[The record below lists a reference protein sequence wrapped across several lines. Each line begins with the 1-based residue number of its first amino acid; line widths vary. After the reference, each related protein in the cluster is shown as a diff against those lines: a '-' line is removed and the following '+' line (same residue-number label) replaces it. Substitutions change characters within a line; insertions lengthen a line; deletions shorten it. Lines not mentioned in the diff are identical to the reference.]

1 MEKKQAGIKINE
13 QDAVIKFFS
22 ADDLNMPFVPWLKG
36 ERGQQTFLKLRKHGK
51 DAFLYAGAGSVM
63 QAEIQKTIMKLSSD
77 GWTVEGDVQVSFDGA
92 PDVMSDRLLCRDEI
106 TVEIGAELL
115 PLVDP
120 CNGSPLLERLNAIR
134 EELVKSLGF
143 ILPGINVRD
152 NMLLHPNAYV
162 IKFRELQASSFELYL
177 DRMMAIG
184 NQEDLDKLTGWAVTE
199 PTYKMPAKWIESKD
213 RSAAESAGC
222 LVQGALNVML
232 THISDTIH
240 RNAGK
245 ILGVQETYNLL
256 ADLAKTH
263 PILVDEFLQDIP
275 AIRKIRKI
283 LFNLLVERVSISDL
297 VTIMEVI
304 GEHISELSSIDLM
317 TGYVRK
323 ALSSQICYSL
333 IDVDGFMRAIT
344 LNTELENE
352 LKGFCV
358 EALGGAFLEIDDEKE
373 EKFVKMV
380 KEVVENLEI
389 PPVVIVYHVFRTNI
403 HNILSEHKLYLKVLL
418 FDEFYKDIKI
428 LFTGEVKGTL
438 LTEAEKKASAKN
450 KEKTIFW
457 SKKINKPT
465 TPKKKD

>member
-1 MEKKQAGIKINE
+1 MEKKQSILKIDE

-22 ADDLNMPFVPWLKG
+22 TAEMNMPFVPWLKG

-63 QAEIQKTIMKLSSD
+63 QAEIQKAIMKLSSD

-143 ILPGINVRD
+143 ILPGINVKD

-184 NQEDLDKLTGWAVTE
+184 NQEDLDKVTGWAVTE

-213 RSAAESAGC
+213 RNVAESAGC
-222 LVQGALNVML
+222 IVQGALNVML

-240 RNAGK
+240 RNAGR

-283 LFNLLVERVSISDL
+283 LFNLLNEKVSISDL

-333 IDVDGFMRAIT
+333 VDADGFMRAIT
-344 LNTELENE
+344 LNTALEDE
-352 LKGFCV
+352 LKGMMV
-358 EALGGAFLEIDDEKE
+358 EALGGVFLKIEDQKE
-373 EKFVKMV
+373 DKLVKMF
-380 KEVVENLEI
+380 KEIVDNLEI
-389 PPVVIVYHVFRTNI
+389 PPVIVVAPTLRTHI
-403 HNILSEHKLYLKVLL
+403 YNILSEHKMNITVLS
-418 FDEFYKDIKI
+418 FDEVYQDIKI

-438 LTEAEKKASAKN
+438 FTEEEKKAASKS

-457 SKKINKPT
+457 SKKINKPDQ
-465 TPKKKD
+465 KKKD

>member
-213 RSAAESAGC
+213 RSVAESAGC
-222 LVQGALNVML
+222 IVQGALNVML

-245 ILGVQETYNLL
+245 ILGVQET
-256 ADLAKTH
+256 
-263 PILVDEFLQDIP
+263 
-275 AIRKIRKI
+275 
-283 LFNLLVERVSISDL
+283 
-297 VTIMEVI
+297 
-304 GEHISELSSIDLM
+304 
-317 TGYVRK
+317 
-323 ALSSQICYSL
+323 
-333 IDVDGFMRAIT
+333 
-344 LNTELENE
+344 
-352 LKGFCV
+352 
-358 EALGGAFLEIDDEKE
+358 
-373 EKFVKMV
+373 
-380 KEVVENLEI
+380 
-389 PPVVIVYHVFRTNI
+389 
-403 HNILSEHKLYLKVLL
+403 
-418 FDEFYKDIKI
+418 
-428 LFTGEVKGTL
+428 
-438 LTEAEKKASAKN
+438 
-450 KEKTIFW
+450 
-457 SKKINKPT
+457 
-465 TPKKKD
+465 